1 MTDRYLTKS
10 RFKLARECP
19 AKLFYTG
26 KKDEYADQKI
36 EDSFLEAL
44 AKGGYQVGE
53 LAKCYYPGGYN
64 IDTLDYEEALA
75 QTNELLKREK
85 VIIYKPL

>member
-1 MTDRYLTKS
+1 
-10 RFKLARECP
+10 
-19 AKLFYTG
+19 
-26 KKDEYADQKI
+26 
-36 EDSFLEAL
+36 LEAL